1 MMKQSFAT
9 ALPRVSL
16 IGNPS
21 DIYGGFGLGF
31 PIWNW
36 QAKVFLDPSISS
48 AEEMPL
54 LQAARLVF
62 SQLHF
67 IKEEFGL
74 RFISDIPL
82 QAGLGGSSA
91 LVMAALRAMGKAH
104 GLQWTWRSLA
114 DATLTVEQ
122 EHLGII
128 AGPMD
133 RWIQAQEEFLWM
145 DFSGNKTEVLPIN
158 TLPSLR
164 VLISSK
170 PGRPSGSVHAPIME
184 RWSRGDPQIKR
195 VMDAYRPLVEQGR
208 VALLARD
215 ISTLAECM
223 DRNFELRASL
233 FSIHE
238 EDQAMI
244 NLCRRHGS
252 AAKLCGSGGAVL
264 ALMKCKEEWSA
275 LEVEAKGAGI
285 TVVEPQLFKEVS

>member
-1 MMKQSFAT
+1 MKQSFAT
-9 ALPRVSL
+9 AQPRVSL

-36 QAKVFLDPSISS
+36 QAKVFLDLSISS

-208 VALLARD
+208 VALLAGD

>member
-1 MMKQSFAT
+1 MKQSFAT

-122 EHLGII
+122 DHLGII

>member
-1 MMKQSFAT
+1 MKPAFAT

-21 DIYGGFGLGF
+21 DIYGGYGLGF

-48 AEEMPL
+48 TEEIPL

-62 SQLHF
+62 SQQHTV
-67 IKEEFGL
+67 KQKFGL
-74 RFISDIPL
+74 RFISDIPF

-104 GLQWTWRSLA
+104 GFQWTWRSLA
-114 DATLTVEQ
+114 DATLAVEQ
-122 EHLGII
+122 DHLGII

-145 DFSGNKTEVLPIN
+145 DFSGNKTQVLPIN
-158 TLPSLR
+158 PLPPLR
-164 VLISSK
+164 VLIPSK

-184 RWSRGDPQIKR
+184 RWSRGDPQIKG
-195 VMDAYRPLVEQGR
+195 VMDAYVPLVEQGR
-208 VALLARD
+208 VALLTGD
-215 ISTLAECM
+215 IYSIAECM

-233 FSIHE
+233 FSIHG

-244 NLCRRHGS
+244 NLCRQHGS

>member
-1 MMKQSFAT
+1 MKPAFAT
-9 ALPRVSL
+9 ALPRVNL

-21 DIYGGFGLGF
+21 DIYGGCGLGF

-48 AEEMPL
+48 TEEIPL
-54 LQAARLVF
+54 LQAARVVF
-62 SQLHF
+62 SQHHTV
-67 IKEEFGL
+67 KQKFGL

-104 GLQWTWRSLA
+104 GIQWTWRSLA
-114 DATLTVEQ
+114 DATLAVEQ
-122 EHLGII
+122 VHLGNI

-158 TLPSLR
+158 TLPPLR

-170 PGRPSGSVHAPIME
+170 PRRSSGSVHAPIME

-195 VMDAYRPLVEQGR
+195 VMDAYKPLVEQGR
-208 VALLARD
+208 VALLGRD
-215 ISTLAECM
+215 FSTLAECM

>member
-1 MMKQSFAT
+1 MKPAFAT

-21 DIYGGFGLGF
+21 DIYGGCGLGF

-36 QAKVFLDPSISS
+36 QAKVFLDTSISTT
-48 AEEMPL
+48 EEIPL
-54 LQAARLVF
+54 LQATRGVF
-62 SQLHF
+62 SQHHTV
-67 IKEEFGL
+67 KQKFGL

-208 VALLARD
+208 VALLAGD

>member
-1 MMKQSFAT
+1 MKQSFAT
-9 ALPRVSL
+9 AQPRVSL

-208 VALLARD
+208 VALLAGD

>member
-1 MMKQSFAT
+1 MKQSFAT

-170 PGRPSGSVHAPIME
+170 PGLPSGSVHAPIME

-208 VALLARD
+208 VALLAGD

>member
-1 MMKQSFAT
+1 MKQSFAT
-9 ALPRVSL
+9 AQPRVGL

-158 TLPSLR
+158 TLPSLK

>member
-1 MMKQSFAT
+1 MKQSFAS
-9 ALPRVSL
+9 AQPRVSL

-122 EHLGII
+122 EHLGIV

-145 DFSGNKTEVLPIN
+145 DFSGNKTEVLSIY

-208 VALLARD
+208 VALLAGD

>member
-1 MMKQSFAT
+1 MKQSFAT

-122 EHLGII
+122 EHLGIV

-170 PGRPSGSVHAPIME
+170 PGRPSGFVHAPIME

-208 VALLARD
+208 VALLAGD

>member
-1 MMKQSFAT
+1 MKQSFAT

-62 SQLHF
+62 SQLHV

>member
-1 MMKQSFAT
+1 MKQSFAT

-195 VMDAYRPLVEQGR
+195 VMEAYRPLVEQGR
-208 VALLARD
+208 VALLAGD

>member
-1 MMKQSFAT
+1 MKQSFAT

-36 QAKVFLDPSISS
+36 QAKVFLDTSISTT
-48 AEEMPL
+48 EEIPL

-208 VALLARD
+208 VALLAGD